1 MILAALLIVALAG
14 PADQCAAFEA
24 SEPTLYYAMGVPPSD
39 LPAVSDDQAIANLT
53 ASPNDPVAQRIAI
66 ARTRVWNTLAYK
78 LDADGHITTGG
89 TWRVGPVTDP
99 VSGFVFDTVHWADVD
114 DDSWTL
120 YFVGTKLCAVV
131 YEN

>member
-1 MILAALLIVALAG
+1 MILAALFTVAMAG

-24 SEPTLYYAMGVPPSD
+24 SEPTLYYAMGVSPSD
-39 LPAVSDDQAIANLT
+39 LPTVSDDQAIADLI
-53 ASPNDPVAQRIAI
+53 ASPNDPTAQRIAI
-66 ARTRVWNTLAYK
+66 ARLRVWDTLAYK
-78 LDADGHITTGG
+78 LDADGHLTTGG
-89 TWRVGPVTDP
+89 TWRVGSVTDP
-99 VSGFVFDTVHWADVD
+99 SSGFEFDTVHWADID